1 MSDNKLTTLEYDK
14 IVKSDDSIINHSCMD
29 KLKEKLNDQDFQQQM
44 SVSITFMLEL
54 YRVLMGGML
63 VMFVP
68 QKCGDTSCS
77 ITENITR
84 TDDFSQATLAFNIM
98 TFLCFF
104 GLYIIEIRRENYMIN
119 YLEVNRFKSKDNESV
134 GEALQ
139 LLPKIKQDALHTYDR
154 YYYYSGMVSLFF
166 FIVNVALSGYF
177 ISLHYLDGK
186 TLSVFMTNVLFMSSK
201 VMEVNSIVNTKE
213 NVFYSA
219 YLNDRVQYNDVD
231 PDKAMDAPV
240 SDKVEELDDKV
251 EVIDA
256 KAEDNQV

>member
-1 MSDNKLTTLEYDK
+1 MSDEKQPTPEYDK
-14 IVKSDDSIINHSCMD
+14 IIDSDVSIENPTCMD
-29 KLKEKLNDQDFQQQM
+29 KMKEHMNDQDFQQQM
-44 SVSITFMLEL
+44 SVYITFMLEL

-104 GLYIIEIRRENYMIN
+104 CLYIIEVRRENYMIN
-119 YLEVNRFKSKDNESV
+119 YLEVNRFKAKDNESV

-139 LLPKIKQDALHTYDR
+139 LLPKEKQDTLHAYDK

-166 FIVNVALSGYF
+166 FIINVALSGYF

-186 TLSVFMTNVLFMSSK
+186 TISVFMTNVLFMSSK
-201 VMEVNSIVNTKE
+201 VMEVNALVNTKE
-213 NVFYSA
+213 NIFYSA

-231 PDKAMDAPV
+231 PDKVIDV
-240 SDKVEELDDKV
+240 SDKVEELDDKKPEDKG
-251 EVIDA
+251 EVS
-256 KAEDNQV
+256 QV

>member
-1 MSDNKLTTLEYDK
+1 MSEEKKPSTNYDK
-14 IVKSDDSIINHSCMD
+14 ISDSSESVTKQSCMD

-68 QKCGDTSCS
+68 QKCGDSSCS
-77 ITENITR
+77 ITENISR
-84 TDDFSQATLAFNIM
+84 SDDFSKSTLAFNIM

-119 YLEVNRFKSKDNESV
+119 YLEVNRFKPKDNESV

-139 LLPKIKQDALHTYDR
+139 LLPKAKQDTLHAYDR

-166 FIVNVALSGYF
+166 FIINVALSGYF

-201 VMEVNSIVNTKE
+201 VSEVNELVNTKE

-240 SDKVEELDDKV
+240 SDKVEVLEDIK
-251 EVIDA
+251 EEA

>member
-1 MSDNKLTTLEYDK
+1 MSEDKKPSTNYDK
-14 IVKSDDSIINHSCMD
+14 ITDSSESVTKQSCMD

-68 QKCGDTSCS
+68 QKCGDSSCS
-77 ITENITR
+77 ITENISR
-84 TDDFSQATLAFNIM
+84 SDDFSKSTLAFNVM

-139 LLPKIKQDALHTYDR
+139 LLPKAKQDTLHAYDR

-166 FIVNVALSGYF
+166 FIINVALSGYF

-201 VMEVNSIVNTKE
+201 VSEVNELVNTKE

-240 SDKVEELDDKV
+240 SDKVEVLEDIKEEAV
-251 EVIDA
+251 A
-256 KAEDNQV
+256 QDNQV